1 MLLLIASTVPL
12 AVGGGGEGVAGAA
25 VRGPEESAAF
35 KPDPAVHIF
44 FYAWFGNPSHPW
56 GLAEHNRGNWR
67 EWNQE
72 VQAHWDVK
80 EAAKYTSGKLMNPPE
95 DAATAFFP
103 ERGLY
108 SSIDPNVAA
117 AQMQEIA
124 GAGAG
129 VVVFSWWRD
138 RSVEPYASDGRGNGP
153 SGPIGTDRA
162 ALIALDA
169 AAAAGVRV
177 CFHLEPYDGRDHA
190 AFQEDVAY
198 LLDTYGT
205 HEAFYRDASGRPL
218 WYVYDSYRQP
228 AQFWATLLTAGGA
241 RTLRGTRL
249 DGVFI
254 GLYLSRGHER
264 YAEVGGFDGLY
275 TYFAATAFSDGTRT
289 SEWPRLATWA
299 QQRGKLFVPC
309 VGPGYDDSRL
319 RPWNSVS
326 WRYRAMGR
334 YYQDMWAD
342 AIASDAPVIAV
353 TSFNEWGEG
362 TQIEPAASARSSAA
376 SGFKYQAYG
385 PDPQLYLRLTAT
397 AVADWAAARLS
408 RGAHARSVPALPLP
422 TRPAA
427 PTRHAQSVPCP
438 AAQRLSGG
446 SARRAQV
453 VAAVLERRTGGAEG
467 GGLDASAST
476 GAQGRGRGEDA
487 EACRVC
493 YSPEAVDDWERS
505 EACRRCSPHDL
516 ADEAPL
522 PLPESI
528 PRAHRLA
535 SGDAGAQDD
544 RGGVDASGEAR
555 CSGAGGAAQVEELRE
570 EVRRLRAQLAAAVG
584 TEGSFSE
591 GATDGGRW
599 ATVGEG
605 GGAPR
610 EGRQRER
617 GRRRDESASREVAE
631 LRAEVRRIEEAQQRA
646 ERAVGKELAAL
657 QAEVRSLREGER
669 QREAAA
675 ERLGRQVQDLR
686 GRLAERAGRAEG
698 VAKALRALGELLE

>member
-138 RSVEPYASDGRGNGP
+138 RSVEPCASDGRGNGP

-162 ALIALDA
+162 SLIALDA

-254 GLYLSRGHER
+254 GLYLTRGHER

-342 AIASDAPVIAV
+342 AIASEAPVIAV

-427 PTRHAQSVPCP
+427 PTRPAQSVPCP

-446 SARRAQV
+446 SARLLRWWQRRLSGARGAPRGVAGTRLRAL
-453 VAAVLERRTGGAEG
+453 ARRAGGERRTLRLVRCATRPRRLTTGSAVRRAAAARHRTWLTKRRYLSPRASRVPSALRRGMRARRTTAGASMRAARHGAAGREARHKWGSCGRRCGVCARSWRLWSVPRRASVKGRLTVGWEAGRLERGDSARG
-467 GGLDASAST
+467 GGGGT
-476 GAQGRGRGEDA
+476 RAQA
-487 EACRVC
+487 
-493 YSPEAVDDWERS
+493 ERS
-505 EACRRCSPHDL
+505 PS
-516 ADEAPL
+516 
-522 PLPESI
+522 
-528 PRAHRLA
+528 
-535 SGDAGAQDD
+535 
-544 RGGVDASGEAR
+544 
-555 CSGAGGAAQVEELRE
+555 
-570 EVRRLRAQLAAAVG
+570 
-584 TEGSFSE
+584 
-591 GATDGGRW
+591 
-599 ATVGEG
+599 
-605 GGAPR
+605 
-610 EGRQRER
+610 
-617 GRRRDESASREVAE
+617 
-631 LRAEVRRIEEAQQRA
+631 
-646 ERAVGKELAAL
+646 
-657 QAEVRSLREGER
+657 
-669 QREAAA
+669 
-675 ERLGRQVQDLR
+675 
-686 GRLAERAGRAEG
+686 
-698 VAKALRALGELLE
+698 